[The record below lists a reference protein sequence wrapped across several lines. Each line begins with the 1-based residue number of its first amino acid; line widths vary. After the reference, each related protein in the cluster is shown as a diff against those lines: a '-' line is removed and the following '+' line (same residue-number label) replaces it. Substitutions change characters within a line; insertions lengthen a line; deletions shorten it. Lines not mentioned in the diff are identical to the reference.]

1 MTTSTARSIANQ
13 GNAAVASI
21 SGDAYRDAMSRIAGA
36 VHVIASDGV
45 AGPGGATMTAVTSV
59 TDAPPTVLIC
69 LNRNGRLNALLR
81 ANGVFSVNTLVAG
94 DEALAGVFAGV
105 GGIDHPDRFA
115 HGVWTRGATGA
126 PLLSGARTSLDCRV
140 SESVDVGSH
149 TVFFGR
155 VEAVTV
161 GEARP
166 ALLYVDRGYRV
177 VPSAE

>member
-1 MTTSTARSIANQ
+1 MTSTARSISQQSEAE
-13 GNAAVASI
+13 AAPM
-21 SGDAYRDAMSRIAGA
+21 SGEAYRDAMSRIAGA
-36 VHVIASDGV
+36 VHVIASDGA

-59 TDAPPTVLIC
+59 TDTPPTVLIC
-69 LNRNGRLNALLR
+69 LNRTGRLNGLLR

-105 GGIDHPDRFA
+105 GGLDHPDRFG
-115 HGVWTRGATGA
+115 HGTWTRGVTGA
-126 PLLSGARTSLDCRV
+126 PLLVGARASLDCRI
-140 SESVDVGSH
+140 SESLDVGSH

-177 VPSAE
+177 VPNQD